1 MTTRGPFSFEDGAE
15 NSGGSIMEN
24 EELTATVVVRGLEDG
39 RAVEFTTATR
49 ETAERLVAQLQEQGL
64 TDLTISDL
72 H

>member
-1 MTTRGPFSFEDGAE
+1 
-15 NSGGSIMEN
+15 MEN
-24 EELTATVVVRGLEDG
+24 ELTAMVVVRGLEDG